1 MIYLILSILFS
12 TSLFVIFK
20 YFGIY
25 KVDTLKA
32 IVVNY
37 LVAFTIGILLSEID
51 FSISE
56 LPDQKWFLG
65 AIFLGMLFVSIFFV
79 MALTAQ
85 RNGVSVVSV
94 AGKMS
99 VVIPIVFGVILYDES
114 LSAIKIIGIILAIVA
129 VYLASVKDDL
139 KKHKKTGLLLP
150 VILFLG
156 SGTIDTTLKYVE
168 INFVAENEVAIF
180 SGSLFGFAAFFG
192 LIILLIKTIK
202 KPEPFGLKNVIAG
215 IVLGIPNYYSIVFL
229 IKALQIKGIESSTL
243 FTINNVGI
251 VVASTIIGLL
261 IFKESFSL
269 KNKIG
274 IALAITGIVLVAIA

>member
-1 MIYLILSILFS
+1 MIYLLLSVFFS

-20 YFGIY
+20 YFDIY
-25 KVDTLKA
+25 KIDTLKA

-37 LVAFTIGILLSEID
+37 IVAFILGFVLAEE
-51 FSISE
+51 SITFANI
-56 LPDQKWFLG
+56 PDQPWFFGALVLG
-65 AIFLGMLFVSIFFV
+65 LLFVSIFFV

-99 VVIPIVFGVILYDES
+99 VVIPIIFGVILYNES
-114 LSAIKIIGIILAIVA
+114 LSTIKIIGIILAIVA
-129 VYLASVKDDL
+129 VYLASVKNNL
-139 KKHKKTGLLLP
+139 EKHKKAGLLLP

-156 SGTIDTTLKYVE
+156 SGAIDTTLKYVE
-168 INFVAENEVAIF
+168 INFVSENEVSIF
-180 SGSLFGFAAFFG
+180 SGSLFGFAGVFG
-192 LIILLIKTIK
+192 LIFLLFKTIQK
-202 KPEPFGLKNVIAG
+202 REVFGVKNLIAG

-229 IKALQIKGIESSTL
+229 IKALQTKGIESSTL

-251 VVASTIIGLL
+251 VVVSTLVGLL

-274 IALAITGIVLVAIA
+274 IALAVIGIVLVAVA

>member
-1 MIYLILSILFS
+1 MIYLLLSVFFS

-20 YFGIY
+20 YFDIY
-25 KVDTLKA
+25 KIDTLKA

-37 LVAFTIGILLSEID
+37 IVAFILGFVLAEE
-51 FSISE
+51 SITFANI
-56 LPDQKWFLG
+56 PDQPWFFGALVLG
-65 AIFLGMLFVSIFFV
+65 LLFVSIFFV

-85 RNGVSVVSV
+85 INGVSVVSV

-99 VVIPIVFGVILYDES
+99 VVIPIIFGVILYNES
-114 LSAIKIIGIILAIVA
+114 LSTIKIIGIILAIVA
-129 VYLASVKDDL
+129 VYLASVKNNL
-139 KKHKKTGLLLP
+139 EKHKKAGLLLP

-156 SGTIDTTLKYVE
+156 SGAIDTTLKYVE
-168 INFVAENEVAIF
+168 INFVSENEVSIF
-180 SGSLFGFAAFFG
+180 SGSLFGFAGVFG
-192 LIILLIKTIK
+192 LIFLLFKTIQK
-202 KPEPFGLKNVIAG
+202 REVFGVKNLIAG

-229 IKALQIKGIESSTL
+229 IKALQTKGIESSTL

-251 VVASTIIGLL
+251 VVVSTLVGLL

-274 IALAITGIVLVAIA
+274 IALAVIGIVLVAVA

>member
-1 MIYLILSILFS
+1 VLSVVFA

-20 YFGIY
+20 YFEIF

-37 LVAFTIGILLSEID
+37 IVAFILGFLLSEN
-51 FSISE
+51 SISLAE
-56 LPDQKWFLG
+56 IPGQPWFEGALVLG
-65 AIFLGMLFVSIFFV
+65 LLFVSIFFV

-99 VVIPIVFGVILYDES
+99 VVIPIIFGVILYNES
-114 LSAIKIIGIILAIVA
+114 LSIIKIIGIILAVFA
-129 VYLASVKDDL
+129 VYLASVKEDPA
-139 KKHKKTGLLLP
+139 KHEKAGLLLP

-156 SGTIDTTLKYVE
+156 SGTIDTTLKYVQ
-168 INFVAENEVAIF
+168 NNYVAENEVAIF

-192 LIILLIKTIK
+192 LLILIFKTIK
-202 KPEPFGLKNVIAG
+202 KPESFGIKNLIAG
-215 IVLGIPNYYSIVFL
+215 IILGVPNYYSIVFL
-229 IKALQIKGIESSTL
+229 IKALQTKGFESSTL

-251 VVASTIIGLL
+251 VVVSTLVGLL
-261 IFKESFSL
+261 LFKESFSL

-274 IALAITGIVLVAIA
+274 ILLAITGIVLVAIA

>member
-1 MIYLILSILFS
+1 MIYLLLSVFFS

-20 YFGIY
+20 YFDIY
-25 KVDTLKA
+25 KIDTLKA

-37 LVAFTIGILLSEID
+37 IVAFILGFVLAEE
-51 FSISE
+51 SIAFANI
-56 LPDQKWFLG
+56 PDQPWFFGALVLG
-65 AIFLGMLFVSIFFV
+65 LLFVSIFFV

-99 VVIPIVFGVILYDES
+99 VVIPIIFGVILYNES
-114 LSAIKIIGIILAIVA
+114 LSTIKIIGIILAIVA
-129 VYLASVKDDL
+129 VYLASVKNNL
-139 KKHKKTGLLLP
+139 EKHKKAGLLLP

-156 SGTIDTTLKYVE
+156 SGAIDTTLKYVE
-168 INFVAENEVAIF
+168 INFVSENEVSIF
-180 SGSLFGFAAFFG
+180 SGSLFGFAGVFG
-192 LIILLIKTIK
+192 LIFLLFKTIQK
-202 KPEPFGLKNVIAG
+202 REVFGVKNLIAG

-229 IKALQIKGIESSTL
+229 IKALQTKGIESSTL

-251 VVASTIIGLL
+251 VVVSTLVGLL

-274 IALAITGIVLVAIA
+274 IALAVIGIVLVAVA

>member
-1 MIYLILSILFS
+1 MIYLLLSVFFS

-20 YFGIY
+20 YFDIY
-25 KVDTLKA
+25 KIDTLKA

-37 LVAFTIGILLSEID
+37 IVAFILGFVLAEE
-51 FSISE
+51 SITFANI
-56 LPDQKWFLG
+56 PDQPWFFGALVLG
-65 AIFLGMLFVSIFFV
+65 LLFVSIFFV

-99 VVIPIVFGVILYDES
+99 VVIPIIFGVILYNES
-114 LSAIKIIGIILAIVA
+114 LSTIKIIGIILAIVA
-129 VYLASVKDDL
+129 VYLASVKNNL
-139 KKHKKTGLLLP
+139 EKHKKAGLLLP

-156 SGTIDTTLKYVE
+156 SGAIDTTLKYVE
-168 INFVAENEVAIF
+168 INFVSENEVSIF
-180 SGSLFGFAAFFG
+180 SGSLFGFAGVFG
-192 LIILLIKTIK
+192 LIILLFKTIQK
-202 KPEPFGLKNVIAG
+202 REVFGVKNLIAG

-229 IKALQIKGIESSTL
+229 IKALQTKGIESSTL

-251 VVASTIIGLL
+251 VVVSTLVGLL

-274 IALAITGIVLVAIA
+274 IALAVIGIVLVAVA

>member
-1 MIYLILSILFS
+1 VIYLLLSVFFS

-20 YFGIY
+20 YFDIY
-25 KVDTLKA
+25 KIDTLKA

-37 LVAFTIGILLSEID
+37 IVAFILGFVLAEE
-51 FSISE
+51 SITFANI
-56 LPDQKWFLG
+56 PDQPWFFGALVLG
-65 AIFLGMLFVSIFFV
+65 LLFVSIFFV

-85 RNGVSVVSV
+85 INGVSVVSV

-99 VVIPIVFGVILYDES
+99 VVIPIIFGVILYNES
-114 LSAIKIIGIILAIVA
+114 LSTIKIIGIILAIVA
-129 VYLASVKDDL
+129 VYLASVKNNL
-139 KKHKKTGLLLP
+139 EKHKKAGLLLP

-156 SGTIDTTLKYVE
+156 SGAIDTTLKYVE
-168 INFVAENEVAIF
+168 INFVSENEVSIF
-180 SGSLFGFAAFFG
+180 SGSLFGFAGVFG
-192 LIILLIKTIK
+192 LIFLLFKTIQK
-202 KPEPFGLKNVIAG
+202 REVFGVKNLIAG

-229 IKALQIKGIESSTL
+229 IKALQTKGIESSTL

-251 VVASTIIGLL
+251 VVVSTLVGLL

-274 IALAITGIVLVAIA
+274 IALAVIGIVLVAVA

>member
-1 MIYLILSILFS
+1 MIYLILSILIS

-20 YFGIY
+20 YFDVY
-25 KVDTLKA
+25 KIDTLKA

-37 LVAFTIGILLSEID
+37 LVAFTFGFVLAEID
-51 FSISE
+51 LPITEISN
-56 LPDQKWFLG
+56 QKWFSG

-99 VVIPIVFGVILYDES
+99 VVIPVVFGVVLYDES
-114 LSAIKIIGIILAIVA
+114 LSAIKIIGIILAVVA

-139 KKHKKTGLLLP
+139 EKHKKAGLLLP

-168 INFVAENEVAIF
+168 KNFVAENEVSIF

-229 IKALQIKGIESSTL
+229 IKALQIKDIESSTL

-251 VVASTIIGLL
+251 VVASTIIGLI

>member
-1 MIYLILSILFS
+1 MIYLILSILIS

-20 YFGIY
+20 YFDVY
-25 KVDTLKA
+25 KIDTLKA

-37 LVAFTIGILLSEID
+37 LVAFTFGFVLAEID
-51 FSISE
+51 LPITEISN
-56 LPDQKWFLG
+56 QKWFTG

-99 VVIPIVFGVILYDES
+99 VVIPVVFGVVLYDES
-114 LSAIKIIGIILAIVA
+114 LSAIKIIGIILAVVA

-139 KKHKKTGLLLP
+139 EKHKKAGLLLP

-168 INFVAENEVAIF
+168 KNFVAENEVSIF

-229 IKALQIKGIESSTL
+229 IKALQIKDIESSTL

-251 VVASTIIGLL
+251 VVASTIIGLI

>member
-1 MIYLILSILFS
+1 MIYLLLSVFFS

-20 YFGIY
+20 YFDIY
-25 KVDTLKA
+25 KIDTLKA
-32 IVVNY
+32 IVINY
-37 LVAFTIGILLSEID
+37 IVAFILGFVLAEE
-51 FSISE
+51 SITFANI
-56 LPDQKWFLG
+56 PDQPWFFGALVLG
-65 AIFLGMLFVSIFFV
+65 LLFVSIFFV

-99 VVIPIVFGVILYDES
+99 VVIPIIFGVILYNES
-114 LSAIKIIGIILAIVA
+114 LSTIKIIGIILAIVA
-129 VYLASVKDDL
+129 VYLASVKNNL
-139 KKHKKTGLLLP
+139 EKHKKAGLLLP

-156 SGTIDTTLKYVE
+156 SGAIDATLKYVE
-168 INFVAENEVAIF
+168 INFVSENEVSIF
-180 SGSLFGFAAFFG
+180 SGSLFGFAGVFG
-192 LIILLIKTIK
+192 LIFLLFKTIQK
-202 KPEPFGLKNVIAG
+202 REVFGVKNLIAG

-229 IKALQIKGIESSTL
+229 IKALQTKGIESSTL

-251 VVASTIIGLL
+251 VVVSTLVGLL

-274 IALAITGIVLVAIA
+274 IALAVIGIVLVAVA

>member
-1 MIYLILSILFS
+1 MIYLVLSVVFA

-20 YFGIY
+20 YFEIF

-37 LVAFTIGILLSEID
+37 IVAFILGFLLSEN
-51 FSISE
+51 SISLAE
-56 LPDQKWFLG
+56 IPNQPWFGGALVLG
-65 AIFLGMLFVSIFFV
+65 LLFVSIFFV

-99 VVIPIVFGVILYDES
+99 VVIPIIFGVILYNES
-114 LSAIKIIGIILAIVA
+114 LSAIKIIGIILAVFA
-129 VYLASVKDDL
+129 VYLASVKEDAS
-139 KKHKKTGLLLP
+139 KHKKAGLLLP

-156 SGTIDTTLKYVE
+156 SGTIDTTLKYVQN
-168 INFVAENEVAIF
+168 NFVAENEVAIF

-192 LIILLIKTIK
+192 LLILIFKTIK
-202 KPEPFGLKNVIAG
+202 KPESFGVKNLIAG
-215 IVLGIPNYYSIVFL
+215 IILGVPNYYSIVFL
-229 IKALQIKGIESSTL
+229 IKALQTKGFESSTL

-251 VVASTIIGLL
+251 VVVSTLVGLL
-261 IFKESFSL
+261 LFKESFSL

-274 IALAITGIVLVAIA
+274 ILLAITGIVLVAIA

>member
-1 MIYLILSILFS
+1 MIYLILSILIS

-20 YFGIY
+20 YFGVY
-25 KVDTLKA
+25 KIDTLKA
-32 IVVNY
+32 IVINY
-37 LVAFTIGILLSEID
+37 LVAFTFGILLSEVE
-51 FSISE
+51 FSFVE
-56 LPDQKWFLG
+56 LPNQKWFTG

-99 VVIPIVFGVILYDES
+99 VVIPVVFGVVLYDES
-114 LSAIKIIGIILAIVA
+114 LSALKIFGIILAVVA

-139 KKHKKTGLLLP
+139 KKHEKAGLLLP
-150 VILFLG
+150 IILFLG
-156 SGTIDTTLKYVE
+156 SGAIDTTLKYVE
-168 INFVAENEVAIF
+168 INFVAENEVSLF
-180 SGSLFGFAAFFG
+180 SGSLFGFAALFG
-192 LIILLIKTIK
+192 LIILGIKTIK
-202 KPEPFGLKNVIAG
+202 KPEPFGLKNIIAG

-251 VVASTIIGLL
+251 VVASTIVGLI

-274 IALAITGIVLVAIA
+274 IALAIIGIVLVAIA